1 MRDARER
8 AGLTREEAARLAQV
22 STSTL
27 ARLELADRLPNA
39 MALARIAA
47 QVGVPVA
54 DLFPTTDA
62 A

>member
-8 AGLTREEAARLAQV
+8 AGLTREEAARLAGV

-27 ARLELADRLPNA
+27 ARLELNDRLPNA
-39 MALARIAA
+39 GALARIAA
-47 QVGVPVA
+47 RVGVPVA
-54 DLFPTTDA
+54 DLFPSERA